1 MYNQFKVNK
10 MTEKSVFDIYSLP
23 LHRSAGQESVKIPGL
38 LVKDAPQRAH
48 RSRRE
53 DILFLFLT
61 LSGDGV
67 LPSSQ
72 IEELLENLAGVY
84 FKSRGTVTTS
94 LRTVTEELNNF
105 LLKKNQS
112 SQGRKQQ
119 IGVLNLAVLRG
130 KQIFVVHAGDTKSFS
145 LGKSGIQSFYEPFTA
160 GRGLGVSRSV
170 QLSYFQTEINPG
182 NLLIFCADPPQSW
195 GTGTLEDIARLP
207 LGQIRRRIMEPS
219 LNDLRAV
226 LLQFRRGKG
235 RIYQPRAQGIKS
247 EPVPEPAATPTEIE
261 TPASP
266 PPVIPPPPAQEDISQ
281 EAMQVPQETNLPP
294 VPVSEMLSP
303 APPMTASEETAEES
317 RPESASKPTTPRRQR
332 RDQSAIKEKLADL
345 WVSGKAIQGKIKNRL
360 SQTFGKFIPEGTSLN
375 LPPKTMLAIAIVVP
389 LLIAILS
396 SAIYFTTARN
406 DERQQLLNQAALAAS
421 NADLT
426 SDPTLR
432 ATGWMQVLAYLDQ
445 VDSLGASEE
454 AAQLRLKAEETL
466 DAIHDITRLT
476 YYPLLPPNASRDWQI
491 TSMVAN
497 ESDIYMLDSVSGSVK
512 RMYQTGK
519 DYDFTLD
526 EDFNCGPGTVD
537 GIDIQRI
544 VDISV
549 LNKKMFDKPI
559 PKAASILALDEAGNY
574 LFCVPN
580 LEPKAGT
587 LLPPSGGWGNIKK
600 IDVNEIGLFVL
611 NPETNDLWFYKHDDS
626 LEATELTYEYEE
638 SAVRLFFYNTIPDL
652 HDVVDIVY
660 FEKQIYLLHSAGTM
674 TICDPWTGYEKEE
687 DGGIEIT
694 EPTKCTNIAIDLA
707 QYAAS
712 DAQISTAPFQHQFG
726 QMLSNPAPFSYI
738 TILDSKQAVL
748 YQFTTGLK
756 TLSDKFYPKFDVE
769 YQVPAGEPS
778 AFTIVTPE
786 NRVILLAYGNQV
798 FKAVP

>member
-1 MYNQFKVNK
+1 
-10 MTEKSVFDIYSLP
+10 MTEKTVFDIYSLP

-48 RSRRE
+48 RSRSG

-61 LSGDGV
+61 LSGDGA
-67 LPSSQ
+67 LAPSQ
-72 IEELLENLAGVY
+72 IEELLEHLAGVY

-94 LRTVTEELNNF
+94 LRTVAEELNSF
-105 LLKKNQS
+105 LLKRNQS
-112 SQGRKQQ
+112 SQGREQQ

-130 KQIFVVHAGDTKSFS
+130 KLIFVVHAGDTKSFS
-145 LGKSGIQSFYEPFTA
+145 LGKTGIQSLYEPFTA

-170 QLSYFQTEINPG
+170 QLSYFQAEVDPG

-219 LNDLRAV
+219 LSDLRAV

-247 EPVPEPAATPTEIE
+247 EPVPESAAPPAAIEKPVSPT
-261 TPASP
+261 
-266 PPVIPPPPAQEDISQ
+266 PVIPLPPIQEESPL
-281 EAMQVPQETNLPP
+281 EAIQVPKETSLPP
-294 VPVSEMLSP
+294 IPASESLNTTLPITPIEDTKEENQPEPAEKP
-303 APPMTASEETAEES
+303 APV
-317 RPESASKPTTPRRQR
+317 RRQR
-332 RDQSAIKEKLADL
+332 RSQFELKEKLADL

-360 SQTFGKFIPEGTSLN
+360 SQTFGKFLPEGKSLN

-389 LLIAILS
+389 LLIAIVS
-396 SAIYFTTARN
+396 SAIYFTTGRN
-406 DERQQLLNQAALAAS
+406 DERQQLLSQAMQAAS

-445 VDSLGASEE
+445 ADSLGASDETV
-454 AAQLRLKAEETL
+454 QLRLQAEETL

-476 YYPLLPPNASRDWQI
+476 YYPLLPNNASRNWEI

-526 EDFNCGPGTVD
+526 ENFKCGPGIVD
-537 GIDIQRI
+537 EINIQRI

-580 LEPKAGT
+580 LEPTAGT
-587 LLPPSGGWGNIKK
+587 LPAPNGGWGEIKK

-611 NPETNDLWFYKHDDS
+611 SPDTNDLWFYKHDNS
-626 LEATELTYEYEE
+626 PEAKELTYDYENNTD
-638 SAVRLFFYNTIPDL
+638 RLFFNQTIPDI
-652 HDVVDIVY
+652 HDVVDIVH
-660 FEKQIYLLHSAGTM
+660 FETQIYLLHSAGAM
-674 TICDPWTGYEKEE
+674 TTCDPWVGYKKEE
-687 DGGIEIT
+687 GEGFEIT
-694 EPTKCTNIAIDLA
+694 EPTKCTNMAIDLA

-712 DAQISTAPFQHQFG
+712 DAQISTLPFQHQFS

-738 TILDSKQAVL
+738 TILDNKQAVL

-756 TLSDKFYPKFDVE
+756 TLNEKFYPKFDAE
-769 YQVPAGEPS
+769 YQVPTGEPS

-786 NRVILLAYGNQV
+786 NRIILLAYGNQV